1 MPITRSTDL
10 TNSAVTNY
18 QKVYL
23 DLSIQRRE
31 TWGQFVDWQEPIP
44 DDGGFGGTLDF
55 PAFGELDPVETPL
68 VEDADVVPDSITD
81 FNVTVPPHEYGRAV
95 AKTQVASFRSRVPL
109 QRRLAE
115 MVANDRINSIDR
127 LIRRA
132 VCGYGSNVP
141 SYIVQPDGTTVMSNL
156 AAQTAAHRVSWAF
169 LTELRMYAKSV
180 GIEPVDRSGNLVAVV
195 HPLLEY
201 DLLNLT
207 TEFQNARYY
216 RTDDTTLFEGEIGM
230 AAGIR
235 FIVSNAGRVHLG
247 SGAAT
252 ATAGST
258 TLAAPASAGS
268 TTITV
273 AAGTNI
279 ANGDYLTIGTVET
292 GSVAPSEN
300 LEQVQV
306 ISGGGTTTLTIRGLG
321 NGTSFGLRF
330 DHAAGEAVVETA
342 NICDIP
348 ILGKNSLIGIYGA
361 RTGRYGQAIMK
372 DGLDILDRIAYVG
385 WYWYGGVARVEK
397 RIILGRVAV
406 SKWTI
411 GYN

>member
-1 MPITRSTDL
+1 MPITRAADIP
-10 TNSAVTNY
+10 NSAVVNY
-18 QKVYL
+18 QKAYL
-23 DLSIQRRE
+23 DLSLQRRE

-44 DDGGFGGTLDF
+44 DDGGMGGTRDF

-81 FNVTVPPHEYGRAV
+81 YNVTVTPLEYGRAV
-95 AKTQVASFRSRVPL
+95 ARTQVAAFRSRVPL

-115 MVANDRINSIDR
+115 MVANDRINSVDR

-132 VCGYGSNVP
+132 VCGYGSSAP
-141 SYIVQPDGTTVMSNL
+141 SFILQPDGTSVMANL
-156 AAQTAAHRVSWAF
+156 AAQTAGHRISWSF
-169 LTELRMYAKSV
+169 LTELRMHAKAV
-180 GIEPVDRSGNLVAVV
+180 GVEPIDRAGNLVAVV

-207 TEFQNARYY
+207 EFQNARYY
-216 RTDDTTLFEGEIGM
+216 RTDDTTLFDGEIGQV
-230 AAGIR
+230 AGIR
-235 FIVSNAGRVHLG
+235 FIISNSGRVHLG
-247 SGAAT
+247 AGAAT
-252 ATAGST
+252 ATPGTT
-258 TLAAPASAGS
+258 TLSAPASAGA

-273 AAGTNI
+273 ASGSNI

-292 GSVAPSEN
+292 ATVAPSAN

-306 ISGGGTTTLTIRGLG
+306 LSGGGTTSLTIRGLG

-330 DHAAGEAVVETA
+330 DHAAGEPVVERA
-342 NICDIP
+342 NICSIP
-348 ILGKNSLIGIYGA
+348 LLGRNSLIGLYSA
-361 RTGRYGQAIMK
+361 RTGRYGQAILK
-372 DGLDILDRIAYVG
+372 EGLDILDRIAYFG

-397 RIILGRVAV
+397 RVILGRVAV
-406 SKWTI
+406 SRWMI